1 LQRASFLID
10 IKNLSLVESATIAHL
25 SEVARRCRSR
35 WSGETT
41 LIDYALIPAQAGDR
55 TPAPNQPSRVSN
67 VAGYPPQ
74 WMLEQALL
82 LSIHFRVAS
91 SVQPGTAKPGVATP

>member
-1 LQRASFLID
+1 MDFVFLNRPMRPIRLRRA
-10 IKNLSLVESATIAHL
+10 T
-25 SEVARRCRSR
+25 
-35 WSGETT
+35 
-41 LIDYALIPAQAGDR
+41 
-55 TPAPNQPSRVSN
+55 QPSRVSN
-67 VAGYPPQ
+67 VAGYPPH